1 MNKISDRLNALAG
14 SNRSSWFE
22 RAKWLEENQSWL
34 KKSGD
39 IALDIMTILRAKKIS
54 KTKLSES
61 LGVSPQQMS
70 KWLSGNENMTLSTI
84 CKIEEALGYELIQV
98 TDPKELENAF
108 IEEKCF
114 SGSEDSSSCEM
125 YTIVVGHNNTF
136 KSA

>member
-1 MNKISDRLNALAG
+1 MSRIADRLNALAG
-14 SNRSSWFE
+14 SNRSSWLE
-22 RAKWLEENQSWL
+22 RTKWLEENQSWL

-98 TDPKELENAF
+98 TDPEGLENSF
-108 IEEKCF
+108 IEEKHF

-125 YTIVVGHNNTF
+125 YTIVVGDNNTF

>member
-22 RAKWLEENQSWL
+22 RAKWLEENQLWL

-125 YTIVVGHNNTF
+125 YTIVVGDNNTF

>member
-1 MNKISDRLNALAG
+1 MNKISDRLNTLAG
-14 SNRSSWFE
+14 SNRSSWLE

>member
-22 RAKWLEENQSWL
+22 RAKWLEENQLWL

-84 CKIEEALGYELIQV
+84 CKIEEVLGYELIQV

>member
-22 RAKWLEENQSWL
+22 RAKWFEENQSWL

-84 CKIEEALGYELIQV
+84 CKIEEVLGYELIQV

>member
-22 RAKWLEENQSWL
+22 RAKWLEENQLWL

>member
-1 MNKISDRLNALAG
+1 MNKISDRLNTLAG

>member
-1 MNKISDRLNALAG
+1 
-14 SNRSSWFE
+14 
-22 RAKWLEENQSWL
+22 
-34 KKSGD
+34 
-39 IALDIMTILRAKKIS
+39 MTILRAKKIS

-98 TDPKELENAF
+98 TDPEELENAF

-114 SGSEDSSSCEM
+114 SGSEDSSSCDM

>member
-114 SGSEDSSSCEM
+114 SGSEDSSSCDM

>member
-1 MNKISDRLNALAG
+1 MNKISDRLNTLAG
-14 SNRSSWFE
+14 SNRSGWLE

-98 TDPKELENAF
+98 TDPEKLENSF
-108 IEEKCF
+108 IEGKCF
-114 SGSEDSSSCEM
+114 SGSENSSSCETC
-125 YTIVVGHNNTF
+125 TIGVGNNNTF
-136 KSA
+136 LSA

>member
-14 SNRSSWFE
+14 SNRFSWFE
-22 RAKWLEENQSWL
+22 RAKWLEENQLWL

>member
-22 RAKWLEENQSWL
+22 RAKWFEENQSWL

>member
-14 SNRSSWFE
+14 SNRSSWLE

>member
-14 SNRSSWFE
+14 SSRSNWLE

-114 SGSEDSSSCEM
+114 SGSEDSSSCDM

>member
-1 MNKISDRLNALAG
+1 MNKISDRLNALSG

-22 RAKWLEENQSWL
+22 RAKWLEENQLWL

>member
-1 MNKISDRLNALAG
+1 MNKISDRLNTLAG
-14 SNRSSWFE
+14 SNRSSWLE

-114 SGSEDSSSCEM
+114 SGSEDSSSCDM

>member
-22 RAKWLEENQSWL
+22 RAKWLEENQLWL

-84 CKIEEALGYELIQV
+84 CKIEEVLGYELIQV

-114 SGSEDSSSCEM
+114 SGSEDSSSCDM

>member
-1 MNKISDRLNALAG
+1 
-14 SNRSSWFE
+14 
-22 RAKWLEENQSWL
+22 
-34 KKSGD
+34 
-39 IALDIMTILRAKKIS
+39 
-54 KTKLSES
+54 
-61 LGVSPQQMS
+61 MS

-114 SGSEDSSSCEM
+114 SGSEDSSSCDM

>member
-22 RAKWLEENQSWL
+22 RAKWLEENQLWL

-114 SGSEDSSSCEM
+114 SGSEDSSSCDM